1 MCSNRFARGPFYL
14 HAQQFSGR
22 VTDLVGTLQQ
32 ARWIRPKYQ
41 NNAAVCPGWMVCS
54 PLFCDLPF
62 AIYPYWHRT
71 SAAKRIGR
79 FTYSPR
85 DWQIRPGPLRAGR
98 PTTLSGH
105 MCRFPFYR
113 KANEKFS
120 APWPRVHWAYVGV
133 DTSLTISEPQARVW
147 SFDGVPPVVF
157 KPALVH
163 FAPESSSCGIDEDAY
178 GFGRPE
184 FTISS
189 RSSWMKDPR
198 ERSG

>member
-62 AIYPYWHRT
+62 GIYPYWHRT
-71 SAAKRIGR
+71 SAAKGIGR

-85 DWQIRPGPLRAGR
+85 DWQIRPGPLQAGR

-120 APWPRVHWAYVGV
+120 APWPRVHWAYFPGRYFVNDQRTPSKSMIFWRG
-133 DTSLTISEPQARVW
+133 SPCGFQASPS
-147 SFDGVPPVVF
+147 SFCTREF
-157 KPALVH
+157 QLWYWWRCLWLWKA
-163 FAPESSSCGIDEDAY
+163 GIHY
-178 GFGRPE
+178 
-184 FTISS
+184 
-189 RSSWMKDPR
+189 
-198 ERSG
+198 